1 MVSKVQLCISVI
13 EDNRKESSLG
23 GEIRLSRN
31 ITSEIYF
38 KIDHNMEKNID
49 FSMWEKCEQM
59 KFQEG
64 TIKIIKG
71 VNEMINGCRL
81 KNSMH
86 LIWWKD

>member
-38 KIDHNMEKNID
+38 KIDHNMEKKYWFLNVRK
-49 FSMWEKCEQM
+49 MW
-59 KFQEG
+59 
-64 TIKIIKG
+64 T
-71 VNEMINGCRL
+71 NEISGRNN
-81 KNSMH
+81 KNN
-86 LIWWKD
+86 

>member
-1 MVSKVQLCISVI
+1 
-13 EDNRKESSLG
+13 
-23 GEIRLSRN
+23 
-31 ITSEIYF
+31 
-38 KIDHNMEKNID
+38 
-49 FSMWEKCEQM
+49 M

-86 LIWWKD
+86 LIW